1 MGSPRLT
8 VTLKQSESLRGPEE
22 PRVFHRKSI
31 QLPLVLDSV
40 TPAMWPWVFYVCS
53 TFSIGHLTWLTYPAN
68 NWHLFK
74 ISEHEHRHFR
84 EATIDTFIIWIWSPG
99 VLACTFEALMDPKV
113 QNKIQNLDYKG
124 AGRWLDPTCFPRL
137 GLAES
142 WDLGQVFS
150 ILLSLTHTN
159 TNSRMQLVPWALEIN
174 SHWLRVVTQSPGV
187 GGRGTNVYVVIQRSE
202 NRPSFVTPDPTY
214 PSRVPP
220 FSSSRSFIF
229 FFSGLRECAEG
240 WLW

>member
-1 MGSPRLT
+1 M
-8 VTLKQSESLRGPEE
+8 TLKQSESLGGPEE

-113 QNKIQNLDYKG
+113 QNKIQNLDYKR
-124 AGRWLDPTCFPRL
+124 AGRWLDPTCFPSSPTWPCRVL
-137 GLAES
+137 GSRPSVQHPLFDTHQHKLSDAACA
-142 WDLGQVFS
+142 
-150 ILLSLTHTN
+150 LSLRDKQPLTK
-159 TNSRMQLVPWALEIN
+159 SGDPE
-174 SHWLRVVTQSPGV
+174 P
-187 GGRGTNVYVVIQRSE
+187 RG
-202 NRPSFVTPDPTY
+202 
-214 PSRVPP
+214 
-220 FSSSRSFIF
+220 
-229 FFSGLRECAEG
+229 
-240 WLW
+240 